1 MKTTWA
7 VLLVFLIWGLFGL
20 WFYDFLGAHTL
31 RDAPPRS
38 PHTESDL
45 GSEDPENLKALA
57 DQRVVSEGQNDT
69 ETSRIK
75 QTESSIVSRNTVSQ
89 KESSDDL
96 NSPPAPFSNVVQIFR
111 DSLALEFTVDFEV
124 VQQQLLNYLNENP
137 SSDLSI
143 IGLYDAKER
152 IMEPNL
158 GRRRSVLLKNK
169 LTQAGLPAERL
180 WCSSDIREMFDQ
192 DQVSYLGGV
201 LLMRKP
207 GSESFRTTTAEGI
220 AQNGTAALIEADSF
234 SSIPIQQ
241 ETSEIETK
249 TETKPATV
257 AKPKS
262 IRSKERR
269 IIFYPTIEGQSIV
282 LRQNILDLLPVLSQ
296 WLDQDPKHRIKIV
309 GHTDNVG
316 HYEDNL
322 VVGMRWANQMR
333 EWLGTT
339 QKLNIDR
346 LYTGS
351 EGEGTPLYDNQTAN
365 GRFKNRRIELIFKP

>member
-124 VQQQLLNYLNENP
+124 VRQQLLNYLNENP

-220 AQNGTAALIEADSF
+220 AQNGTAALIEAASF

-249 TETKPATV
+249 TETKPVTV